1 MITQGKYLKNANASN
16 LSKFHKTPF
25 LYFDTGALFLNL
37 DWEKLF
43 TIPKF
48 LKVSYFFKVSI
59 KVRLFKGWNM
69 KGAVVGLPHL
79 MRGIFRKIVLFCEI
93 S

>member
-48 LKVSYFFKVSI
+48 LKVSYFFKVCI

-69 KGAVVGLPHL
+69 KGAVVGLHIWWEAYL
-79 MRGIFRKIVLFCEI
+79 GK
-93 S
+93 